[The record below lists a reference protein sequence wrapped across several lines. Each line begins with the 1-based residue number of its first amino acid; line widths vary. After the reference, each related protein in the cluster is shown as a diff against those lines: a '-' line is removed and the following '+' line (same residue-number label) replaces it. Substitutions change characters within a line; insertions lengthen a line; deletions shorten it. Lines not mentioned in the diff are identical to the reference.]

1 MRRFHQQGAKESGY
15 NGKTSERRKG
25 AQILVSQA
33 QSLQELRAAQRVHP
47 EVRSLSHLLSGLAL
61 KGELLTKVTPRQE
74 FLIQR
79 PKGDGGNAF
88 EFSAI
93 MVQSGQGSHSLDG
106 RHKELRQSHWV
117 LFGSDFAPG
126 LSIQ

>member
-1 MRRFHQQGAKESGY
+1 MDRARMRRIMGS
-15 NGKTSERRKG
+15 SCRERPIAG
-25 AQILVSQA
+25 QSQTG
-33 QSLQELRAAQRVHP
+33 QFSFRFTYTRLRGP
-47 EVRSLSHLLSGLAL
+47 LY
-61 KGELLTKVTPRQE
+61 GEIFLTKVTPRQE